1 MNKKLTLDNLA
12 EIIQWCGLKTVEEII
27 QAIIPIIDNNEK
39 WSKYKSLF
47 ENVVENLKD
56 NELKNTIIPNE
67 IISAILDTLGMVVF
81 YRKL

>member
-1 MNKKLTLDNLA
+1 MNEKLTLDNLA
-12 EIIQWCGLKTVEEII
+12 EIIQWCVKTVEEII